1 MNPDE
6 QQRQAAIRQMLAD
19 QAAAAQAQA
28 QAQAVAQ
35 SQATPTPTQMQ
46 PMAAAQPPPPQG
58 TVPAAATASA
68 AHHQVAASTGISQN
82 DLANY
87 LSRATMVSYQAT
99 SAPSQV
105 PLRGLADY
113 PPSATNSVTSG
124 LPPQILTGLTSVPST
139 AASATTGALPIDP
152 AALQQQQSLVQSAQ
166 LLAGVN
172 PGLAAAAMAQAL
184 AMNGTAPPAA
194 QVQAP
199 PQQVNNQSVGLSPA
213 VHQAV
218 ATQLHQH
225 WHNATNAAAQGSPTL
240 SSTPPNQDATI
251 SASTSAQISAPMLPI
266 SAANT
271 VPYPAAPSANN
282 SQLAQNSNKVK
293 RESGPSLQST
303 QLGHVPTASSSLGR
317 NQGQLM
323 AGQPPAIGHVPIQ
336 AMQKWSL
343 EGLES
348 HVKELQAA
356 NQPVP
361 QAVALLLA
369 DARRKADKREAK
381 RLANRRSAATSRNRK
396 KMLIEEMTRDNARL
410 RRHALILSYLPDPV
424 VSISLEGD
432 ITFCNMQ
439 LERVLKHPIE
449 DLIGANIEDI
459 MVPSSRKIVRR
470 LIRDLVIA
478 EQRALGN
485 GEEGGDLVTDN
496 SKARAPNEVSEE
508 NLTSSEP
515 TTRPPMVEVSVKS
528 SKNKPPNDSG
538 EDASSSSNPSGKSKT
553 SSLTQQESSVTGDPS
568 SNDDQPPS
576 KKARISGESPDRM
589 KANQNL
595 NKNVEECELNMTNK
609 GAKELKSSHK
619 DDVMGASVTANNADA
634 KLSSL
639 MKPTDNAADV
649 PTDNTESSNLK
660 EKDSSSAESSR
671 IKDKKRN
678 AAPSS
683 EDSGYRQSNE
693 SPEESSFG
701 SSCISDAPDKR
712 HRPLA
717 PSITV
722 RLVRDDLTT
731 IWCEITSSIRTRP
744 PNDEDEKANIFAP
757 VATSVTASGNSG
769 KPSKPSANH
778 EGSESV
784 GSSEGTEIEE
794 KEVLLCFRPIRE
806 GDVVSS
812 EFRFVKKHVASSSD
826 DQLKTDSKDGSA
838 KDSHD
843 HDGAEPEPAKV
854 PFKKR
859 RKFGAE
865 TELSQTRLGVEEE
878 SQQGE
883 QSAAE
888 SMINLR
894 QSSS

>member
-1 MNPDE
+1 MPCD
-6 QQRQAAIRQMLAD
+6 
-19 QAAAAQAQA
+19 
-28 QAQAVAQ
+28 
-35 SQATPTPTQMQ
+35 
-46 PMAAAQPPPPQG
+46 
-58 TVPAAATASA
+58 
-68 AHHQVAASTGISQN
+68 H
-82 DLANY
+82 
-87 LSRATMVSYQAT
+87 
-99 SAPSQV
+99 
-105 PLRGLADY
+105 
-113 PPSATNSVTSG
+113 
-124 LPPQILTGLTSVPST
+124 
-139 AASATTGALPIDP
+139 
-152 AALQQQQSLVQSAQ
+152 
-166 LLAGVN
+166 
-172 PGLAAAAMAQAL
+172 
-184 AMNGTAPPAA
+184 
-194 QVQAP
+194 
-199 PQQVNNQSVGLSPA
+199 
-213 VHQAV
+213 
-218 ATQLHQH
+218 
-225 WHNATNAAAQGSPTL
+225 
-240 SSTPPNQDATI
+240 
-251 SASTSAQISAPMLPI
+251 
-266 SAANT
+266 
-271 VPYPAAPSANN
+271 
-282 SQLAQNSNKVK
+282 K
-293 RESGPSLQST
+293 
-303 QLGHVPTASSSLGR
+303 
-317 NQGQLM
+317 
-323 AGQPPAIGHVPIQ
+323 
-336 AMQKWSL
+336 
-343 EGLES
+343 
-348 HVKELQAA
+348 
-356 NQPVP
+356 
-361 QAVALLLA
+361 
-369 DARRKADKREAK
+369 
-381 RLANRRSAATSRNRK
+381 
-396 KMLIEEMTRDNARL
+396 
-410 RRHALILSYLPDPV
+410 
-424 VSISLEGD
+424 EGD

-478 EQRALGN
+478 EQSASSN
-485 GEEGGDLVTDN
+485 EVEGGDLAMDS
-496 SKARAPNEVSEE
+496 SKARAPNEISDE

-515 TTRPPMVEVSVKS
+515 TTSPPMVEVSVKS
-528 SKNKPPNDSG
+528 SKNKSPNDSG
-538 EDASSSSNPSGKSKT
+538 EDGSSSSNPSGKSKT
-553 SSLTQQESSVTGDPS
+553 SSLTQQESSLTGDPS

-576 KKARISGESPDRM
+576 KKARISGESPARM

-595 NKNVEECELNMTNK
+595 NKNVEECQLNMTNK
-609 GAKELKSSHK
+609 DAKELKSSHK

-649 PTDNTESSNLK
+649 PTDNTETSNLK
-660 EKDSSSAESSR
+660 EKDSSSADSSG
-671 IKDKKRN
+671 IKDKKTN

-722 RLVRDDLTT
+722 RLVREDLTT

-757 VATSVTASGNSG
+757 VAATSVTASGNSG
-769 KPSKPSANH
+769 KPAKPSSSAIQ

-784 GSSEGTEIEE
+784 GTSEATEIEE

-812 EFRFVKKHVASSSD
+812 EFRFVKKHAAGSSD
-826 DQLKTDSKDGSA
+826 DKLKTDA
-838 KDSHD
+838 KDDPAKGGHD

-854 PFKKR
+854 PLKKR

-865 TELSQTRLGVEEE
+865 AEISKTRPEEEEE

>member
-1 MNPDE
+1 
-6 QQRQAAIRQMLAD
+6 
-19 QAAAAQAQA
+19 
-28 QAQAVAQ
+28 
-35 SQATPTPTQMQ
+35 MQ
-46 PMAAAQPPPPQG
+46 PMQR
-58 TVPAAATASA
+58 
-68 AHHQVAASTGISQN
+68 H
-82 DLANY
+82 
-87 LSRATMVSYQAT
+87 RALRLFRR
-99 SAPSQV
+99 
-105 PLRGLADY
+105 PLRTKMLRF
-113 PPSATNSVTSG
+113 P
-124 LPPQILTGLTSVPST
+124 
-139 AASATTGALPIDP
+139 
-152 AALQQQQSLVQSAQ
+152 LQLQPKYLRPCC
-166 LLAGVN
+166 LY
-172 PGLAAAAMAQAL
+172 
-184 AMNGTAPPAA
+184 
-194 QVQAP
+194 
-199 PQQVNNQSVGLSPA
+199 PQQ
-213 VHQAV
+213 
-218 ATQLHQH
+218 
-225 WHNATNAAAQGSPTL
+225 TL
-240 SSTPPNQDATI
+240 C
-251 SASTSAQISAPMLPI
+251 LR
-266 SAANT
+266 
-271 VPYPAAPSANN
+271 YPAAPSANN

-553 SSLTQQESSVTGDPS
+553 SS
-568 SNDDQPPS
+568 
-576 KKARISGESPDRM
+576 
-589 KANQNL
+589 
-595 NKNVEECELNMTNK
+595 
-609 GAKELKSSHK
+609 
-619 DDVMGASVTANNADA
+619 
-634 KLSSL
+634 
-639 MKPTDNAADV
+639 
-649 PTDNTESSNLK
+649 
-660 EKDSSSAESSR
+660 
-671 IKDKKRN
+671 
-678 AAPSS
+678 
-683 EDSGYRQSNE
+683 
-693 SPEESSFG
+693 
-701 SSCISDAPDKR
+701 
-712 HRPLA
+712 
-717 PSITV
+717 
-722 RLVRDDLTT
+722 
-731 IWCEITSSIRTRP
+731 
-744 PNDEDEKANIFAP
+744 
-757 VATSVTASGNSG
+757 TASGNSG

-812 EFRFVKKHVASSSD
+812 EFRFVKKHAASSSD